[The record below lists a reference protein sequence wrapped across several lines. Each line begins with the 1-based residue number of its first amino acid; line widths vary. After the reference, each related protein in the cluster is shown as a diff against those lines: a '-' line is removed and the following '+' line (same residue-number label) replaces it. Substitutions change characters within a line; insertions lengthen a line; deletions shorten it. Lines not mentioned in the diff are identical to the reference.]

1 MVPTSSSNEQNEDCA
16 DWVKMVLCELM
27 FLWVFCHP
35 IVIQNFELA
44 TGAGEISLKRG
55 RWDESYGGCRPHGW
69 TESGK
74 NNCRL
79 LPLLLLFVLFICSI
93 PDQNCSGSFIL
104 FKTFCSNDLSFF
116 YYRNSQ
122 VNSDIWSAFEVWHR
136 SIKPAT
142 LVDNLWT

>member
-1 MVPTSSSNEQNEDCA
+1 MVPTSSSNEQNDDCA

-79 LPLLLLFVLFICSI
+79 LLCCSYLYYLFVQFLIRIVQVLLFCSRLFV
-93 PDQNCSGSFIL
+93 Q
-104 FKTFCSNDLSFF
+104 T
-116 YYRNSQ
+116 
-122 VNSDIWSAFEVWHR
+122 IWVSSTIATLKWIVTFEVH
-136 SIKPAT
+136 SKYGTDPS
-142 LVDNLWT
+142 NLPPW